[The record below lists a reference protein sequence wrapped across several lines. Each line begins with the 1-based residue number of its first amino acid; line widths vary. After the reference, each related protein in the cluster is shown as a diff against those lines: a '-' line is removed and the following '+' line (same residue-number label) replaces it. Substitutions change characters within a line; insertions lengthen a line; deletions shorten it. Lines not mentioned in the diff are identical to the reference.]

1 MMDSILTSIK
11 KALGI
16 AEEYEHFDPEIIM
29 HINSILAVL
38 TQVGIGPANG
48 FSIRDKTA
56 TWGDFIGENAK
67 KLNDVQMYIYL
78 RVKLIFDP
86 PSSASVIEAMT
97 NAKNELEWR
106 LSVSSDDI

>member
-1 MMDSILTSIK
+1 MDSILTSIK
-11 KALGI
+11 KLLGI
-16 AEEYEHFDPEIIM
+16 SEDYEHFDADIIM
-29 HINSILAVL
+29 HINSVLAILAQL
-38 TQVGIGPANG
+38 GVGPTEG

-56 TWGDFIGENAK
+56 TWGDYIGENAK

-106 LSVSSDDI
+106 LSVSSDDV